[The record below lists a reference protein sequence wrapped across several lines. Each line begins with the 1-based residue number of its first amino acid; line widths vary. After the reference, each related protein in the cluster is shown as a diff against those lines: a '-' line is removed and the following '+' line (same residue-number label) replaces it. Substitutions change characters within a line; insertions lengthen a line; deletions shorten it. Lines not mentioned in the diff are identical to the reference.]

1 LITAIGV
8 SYLLQSLAQIIFGAA
23 PKFVNVANLGYL
35 VIGELQIGY
44 HTIITL
50 LVTVAVMIALTLF
63 INLTKTGKIAEEQL
77 LFLEKEYPFVKIDKY
92 VIMPNHIHIIF
103 ALTEKTAGASPR
115 PTLSDIVCAYK
126 SRTTRL
132 CNKIN
137 CSPGKKIFQTSFY
150 DEIIRNQ
157 KAYDEISEYVYE
169 NPVKWEEDELYC
181 SIPLQNNS
189 INIKETQK

>member
-1 LITAIGV
+1 MDSENL
-8 SYLLQSLAQIIFGAA
+8 
-23 PKFVNVANLGYL
+23 PKRKHTRLGYYDYSKS
-35 VIGELQIGY
+35 GY
-44 HTIITL
+44 YFVTICTNERKPVLSIVGRGLAPAEKT
-50 LVTVAVMIALTLF
+50 

-150 DEIIRNQ
+150 DEIIKNQ